1 MAYARFDTKLPPY
14 RILFQR
20 DVNTMCLQIAV
31 AESDRAIDAAWFW
44 IEKNMMPELETIDHP
59 FEKEKWVAEKIHM
72 IVTAIEY
79 GSDELSSD
87 ENVRNAS
94 RTFRQIFDI
103 PHSERF
109 VSCKSYF
116 FFLIRI
122 TLFILYL
129 DYSCAYKGRQGWLYM
144 SENYI
149 GFHSFLLGAETKIL
163 IELKDIQELKK
174 EKSKGIFDDSLRII
188 TKDKEEVML
197 L

>member
-1 MAYARFDTKLPPY
+1 
-14 RILFQR
+14 
-20 DVNTMCLQIAV
+20 MCLQIAV
-31 AESDRAIDAAWFW
+31 AESDTAIDAAWFW
-44 IEKNMMPELETIDHP
+44 IEKNIMPELENIDHP

-109 VSCKSYF
+109 VSCKLVIIIINITCI
-116 FFLIRI
+116 LILS
-122 TLFILYL
+122 TK

-188 TKDKEEVML
+188 TKDKEEVPMQFHSYSQKL
-197 L
+197 TLI